1 MAAYLTLI
9 DGSKWFPYGIDR
21 ESNRIYPTQWQA
33 QMYLCKHSGHISVD
47 PLHKN
52 FGRTKEFPPDLKPY
66 YLAESSLRLLQ
77 LLEKDLKSKGEKL
90 NTDENLDLRLEALIF
105 SCHKIYPPGDKYSPE
120 LSEKS
125 QSNFDTHHIQKN
137 RRMIKAN
144 SIMVRKA
151 LGLQVRVSEI
161 LIELNKQL
169 QSNELYYLQHKSDD
183 ELKLMNLPP
192 HGVLY
197 SLKNGKEIPKLFPL
211 NSEELTSLWWSKF
224 IELGGWEC
232 FDEEKHENEFRK
244 ENMDFNNDLEEN
256 GFRD

>member
-21 ESNRIYPTQWQA
+21 EFNRIHPAQWQA

-77 LLEKDLKSKGEKL
+77 SLEKYLKSKGENL
-90 NTDENLDLRLEALIF
+90 NSDKNLDLRLEALIF

-125 QSNFDTHHIQKN
+125 QSNFDTKFIQKL
-137 RRMIKAN
+137 RRMIKLN
-144 SIMVRKA
+144 SIMVRKS
-151 LGLQVRVSEI
+151 LGLEVKVSEI

-169 QSNELYYLQHKSDD
+169 QSNELFYLQNKNDD
-183 ELKLMNLPP
+183 ELKLMNLPS
-192 HGVLY
+192 HNAIY
-197 SLKNGKEIPKLFPL
+197 DLKTNKEIPKLFPL

-232 FDEEKHENEFRK
+232 FDSEK
-244 ENMDFNNDLEEN
+244 ENNDFNEDLNET
-256 GFRD
+256 RT

>member
-1 MAAYLTLI
+1 
-9 DGSKWFPYGIDR
+9 
-21 ESNRIYPTQWQA
+21 
-33 QMYLCKHSGHISVD
+33 
-47 PLHKN
+47 
-52 FGRTKEFPPDLKPY
+52 
-66 YLAESSLRLLQ
+66 
-77 LLEKDLKSKGEKL
+77 
-90 NTDENLDLRLEALIF
+90 
-105 SCHKIYPPGDKYSPE
+105 
-120 LSEKS
+120 
-125 QSNFDTHHIQKN
+125 
-137 RRMIKAN
+137 MIKAN

-232 FDEEKHENEFRK
+232 FDEEKQENEFRK

-256 GFRD
+256 RI

>member
-21 ESNRIYPTQWQA
+21 EQNRIHPMQWQA

-52 FGRTKEFPPDLKPY
+52 FGRTREFPPDLKPY

-77 LLEKDLKSKGEKL
+77 LLEKDLKLKGEKL

-137 RRMIKAN
+137 RRMIKLN
-144 SIMVRKA
+144 SIMVRKS
-151 LGLQVRVSEI
+151 LGLQVRVSET

-169 QSNELYYLQHKSDD
+169 QSNELFYLQHKTDV
-183 ELKLMNLPP
+183 ELNLMNLPS
-192 HGVLY
+192 HGPIY
-197 SLKNGKEIPKLFPL
+197 DLKNGRELPKLFPL
-211 NSEELTSLWWSKF
+211 NSEELTALWWAKF
-224 IELGGWEC
+224 IDLGGWEC
-232 FDEEKHENEFRK
+232 FDSEK
-244 ENMDFNNDLEEN
+244 ENMDFNSDLSETTQ
-256 GFRD
+256 RDSRD